1 MLMPLGKDNIFNA
14 AMRMADARR
23 LRDMIGKGKWNRIVF
38 SPVIM

>member
-1 MLMPLGKDNIFNA
+1 MLMPLGKDSILNV

-23 LRDMIGKGKWNRIVF
+23 LRDMIGKGEWNRIVF

>member
-1 MLMPLGKDNIFNA
+1 MLMTLGKDSILNV

-23 LRDMIGKGKWNRIVF
+23 LRDMIGKGEWNRIVF